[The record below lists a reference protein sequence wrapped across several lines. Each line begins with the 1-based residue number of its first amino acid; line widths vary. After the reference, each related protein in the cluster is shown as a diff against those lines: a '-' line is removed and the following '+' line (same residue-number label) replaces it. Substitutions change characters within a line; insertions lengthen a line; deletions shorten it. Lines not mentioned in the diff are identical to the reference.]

1 MGRNEN
7 YRHKSKQTSA
17 SKPLQKRK
25 LTVPHSTAI
34 PPRTKQILCGIV
46 AALAIFLYA
55 GSYSHDFAYDD
66 IAVVKGNRFVQ
77 RGFSGIRDILHT
89 QYFEGYDP
97 ATNARAYRPVSLVT
111 YAIEYQFFG
120 LNPQAFH
127 AVNILIY
134 ALTAIVLL
142 LALLRLLRNYH
153 WSLAF
158 VTSILFVM
166 HPVHAE
172 VVANIKSRDE
182 LIGFFNFCV
191 ALVFLLMDL
200 DDSKWWKKII
210 SYVFFFLAMASK
222 ETLVTTVATIPFI
235 LYFFREMK
243 ISRIARVTLPYL
255 ALFIIFLLV
264 RASVIPTD
272 DPGITHM
279 SYLDNPILAAK
290 NSNERAGTTIY
301 TLGMYLQNLVFP
313 YKLSADYSYNTI
325 PVTGMNKPVVMVW
338 LLLYL
343 FLTVVAIKGL
353 RQKSIFSFCVL
364 WFFITI
370 SIVSSIF
377 IMSSNAYAD
386 RFLYTPS
393 LSVCLAAAFG
403 LYQLASVSRH
413 KLFNPSASGGRKLF
427 AVFALFC
434 IVAAASFKI
443 ISYVPVW
450 KNDQVLFAYNVRV
463 NPESARMH
471 FNYGGDMANRAT
483 KMRDEALLQKK
494 PMDTAQIFSLARK
507 GLDELLKGKAIFPGD
522 VMADIHE
529 GDTWILLGNLV
540 EAEKSFRAALSV
552 SKDNR
557 FALNGLG
564 GLLFN
569 TGRYK
574 EAAETWEKINPE
586 MRSAGD
592 YYNLSIAYRALGD
605 QQKANYYKQ
614 LSGM

>member
-7 YRHKSKQTSA
+7 FRHKSKPPSA
-17 SKPLQKRK
+17 SKPAQKRK
-25 LTVPHSTAI
+25 LTTLRSANVPA
-34 PPRTKQILCGIV
+34 RTKQILCCIV
-46 AALAIFLYA
+46 AALAIFFYA
-55 GSYSHDFAYDD
+55 GTYGHDFAYDD
-66 IAVVKGNRFVQ
+66 IAVVQGNRFVQ
-77 RGFSGIRDILHT
+77 RGFSGIGDILHT

-97 ATNARAYRPVSLVT
+97 ATNARAYRPVALVT

-120 LNPQAFH
+120 LNPHAFH

-142 LALLRLLRNYH
+142 LALLKLLKNYH

-158 VTSILFVM
+158 VATILFVM

-182 LIGFFNFCV
+182 LIGFLNFCV
-191 ALVFLLMDL
+191 ALAFLLVDL
-200 DDSKWWKKII
+200 DDSKWWKKIV

-222 ETLVTTVATIPFI
+222 ETLITTVAIIPLI
-235 LYFFREMK
+235 LYFFRQMK
-243 ISRIARVTLPYL
+243 ISRIVRVTLPYA
-255 ALFIIFLLV
+255 ALFIIFLLA
-264 RASVIPTD
+264 RESVMPTED
-272 DPGITHM
+272 SSITHM

-290 NSNERAGTTIY
+290 NSSEWAGTTIY
-301 TLGMYLQNLVFP
+301 TLGMYMKNLVLP

-325 PVTGMNKPVVMVW
+325 PVTGMNNPVALSW

-343 FLTVVAIKGL
+343 FLTLVAIKGL
-353 RQKSIFSFCVL
+353 RQKSILSFCIL

-403 LYQLASVSRH
+403 LYQFAAVSRD
-413 KLFNPSASGGRKLF
+413 KLLNPSASAARKFF

-434 IVAAASFKI
+434 IVVLAGVKI

-450 KNDQVLFAYNVRV
+450 KNDQVLFAYNVKV
-463 NPESARMH
+463 NPKSARMR
-471 FNYGGDMANRAT
+471 FNYGGDMVNRAT
-483 KMRDEALLQKK
+483 KIRDDALLQKK
-494 PMDTAQIFSLARK
+494 PMDTAQIFTLTRK
-507 GLDELLKGKAIFPGD
+507 GLDQLLKGKAIFPND
-522 VMADIHE
+522 IMANIHE
-529 GDTWILLGNLV
+529 ADAWILLGNIA
-540 EAEKSFRAALSV
+540 EAEKDFRAALSV

-569 TGRYK
+569 TGRYQ

-586 MRSAGD
+586 MRSPGD
-592 YYNLSIAYRALGD
+592 YYNLSIAYGALGD
-605 QQKANYYKQ
+605 QQKANYYKK